1 MMNRR
6 KLLASSAALSLTPPL
21 LAAPQSNTELKTL
34 ELIKLGKTGIKTTR
48 LAQGTGTNGSRRNS
62 IQVRDGFESFV
73 RLMRHGYVRG
83 IRLFDLADQYGSHV
97 YFREFLR
104 HVPREDLTILTK
116 LQARFDAK
124 NFSSLSP
131 REQRDNAKS
140 AIERFRTELKVD
152 VIDILLM
159 HNMTSATWDTDLA
172 GYLEVLNEYKSKG
185 VIKALGM
192 SCHTLP
198 ALKRASDLEWV
209 EVALTRINPYGK
221 IMDGALEDVMPIQ
234 RKFKERGASV
244 IGMKIF
250 GAGKLVDKRD
260 ECMKFAQELGYLD
273 SMTIGAR
280 TPAEIDD
287 NIRLM
292 QKYPVKEL

>member
-6 KLLASSAALSLTPPL
+6 KLLASSAALSLAQPL
-21 LAAPQSNTELKTL
+21 LSASQNQTKLKDL
-34 ELIKLGKTGIKTTR
+34 ALIKLGKTGIETTR
-48 LAQGTGTNGSRRNS
+48 LAQGTGTNGTRRNS

-73 RLMRHGYVRG
+73 KLMRHAHDRG

-116 LQARFDAK
+116 LQARFDAN
-124 NFSSLSP
+124 NFSALSP

-172 GYLEVLNEYKSKG
+172 GYLEVLVS
-185 VIKALGM
+185 IKPRAL
-192 SCHTLP
+192 
-198 ALKRASDLEWV
+198 
-209 EVALTRINPYGK
+209 
-221 IMDGALEDVMPIQ
+221 
-234 RKFKERGASV
+234 
-244 IGMKIF
+244 
-250 GAGKLVDKRD
+250 
-260 ECMKFAQELGYLD
+260 
-273 SMTIGAR
+273 
-280 TPAEIDD
+280 
-287 NIRLM
+287 
-292 QKYPVKEL
+292 